1 MSGWTVDK
9 KIPVAFLAF
18 LLIQSVLAAIAWGR
32 LVERVDHVEREL
44 GMVHKLVNDHNS
56 YHLQR
61 NYRGYQRDQ

>member
-9 KIPVAFLAF
+9 KIPVAFLVF
-18 LLIQSVLAAIAWGR
+18 LLVQSIGAAIYLGR
-32 LVERVDHVEREL
+32 LSERIEHFEREL
-44 GMVHKLVNDHNS
+44 QLVHRLVNDHNS